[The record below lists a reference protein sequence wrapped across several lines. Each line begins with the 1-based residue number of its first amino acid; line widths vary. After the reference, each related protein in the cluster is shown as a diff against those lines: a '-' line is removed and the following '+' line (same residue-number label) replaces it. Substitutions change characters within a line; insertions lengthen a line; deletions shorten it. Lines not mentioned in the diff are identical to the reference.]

1 MKSPFHLFPII
12 LALLLILT
20 SLAQAA
26 TPITITRVVDGD
38 TVAARI
44 DGQGQEIRIRLYGID
59 APEKRQAYGQQA
71 TQALQSLTSGRKAE
85 MEAMDKD
92 RYGRT
97 VAMIRTDKGK
107 DVNGE
112 MVASGMAWVYPRY
125 CRASVCGRWEMLE
138 RSARAAKFGL
148 WRDKNPIAPWEWRR
162 K

>member
-138 RSARAAKFGL
+138 RSARAAKLGL